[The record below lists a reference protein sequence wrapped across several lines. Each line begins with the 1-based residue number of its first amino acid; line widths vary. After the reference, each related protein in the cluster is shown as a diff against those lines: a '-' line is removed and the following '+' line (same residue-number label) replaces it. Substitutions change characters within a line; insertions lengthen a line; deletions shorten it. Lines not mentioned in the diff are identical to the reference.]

1 MPDFL
6 RIFALSDNS
15 QVRKIYN
22 ERGAQEINHLKSN
35 IYNLYVIKIA
45 KWFNLVMPTIV
56 LFYQNLG
63 MGMQEILLLK
73 AIYSV
78 AIVTFEMP
86 SGYCADKWGRKKTL
100 VAGSILGALGFVIYS
115 TNTAFAGFVVAELI
129 LGLGHSLISGADV
142 AMLYDT
148 LKSEN
153 KASAYLKHEGRIT
166 AGGNFAE
173 AMAGIVGGLLA
184 MISLR
189 TPFFAQVVVAAS
201 AIPAA
206 LMLKEPS
213 QNTLRDQKRTFRS
226 LLTSTTQAITR
237 HPTLPW
243 VLLLSALT
251 GTATLTY
258 AWLVQ
263 PYFKAAGLPLAMY
276 GVMWTLLNLS
286 VGAFGLYAYKLEGR
300 VGQGTSMVGV
310 LVLTA
315 GGYFLTGSYISL
327 HAMVVLFLFHAFRGV
342 VHPILKEYINRD
354 CQSDVRAT
362 ILSLRNF
369 LIRINFAVVGPV
381 LGWVV
386 DHHTLKSAYWLAG
399 GAYLAAGTL
408 CVSLFHFRKHVPYPA
423 AEEP

>member
-1 MPDFL
+1 M
-6 RIFALSDNS
+6 
-15 QVRKIYN
+15 
-22 ERGAQEINHLKSN
+22 KSN
-35 IYNLYVIKIA
+35 IYNLYAIKIA

-63 MGMQEILLLK
+63 MGMQDILVLK

-78 AIVTFEMP
+78 AIVTFEIP
-86 SGYCADKWGRKKTL
+86 SGYCADAWGRKKTL
-100 VAGSILGALGFVIYS
+100 VAGSILGTLGFVIYS
-115 TNTAFAGFVVAELI
+115 TNAAFAGFVVAELI

-153 KASAYLKHEGRIT
+153 KASTYLKHEGRIT
-166 AGGNFAE
+166 ASGNFAE
-173 AMAGIVGGLLA
+173 ALAGIVGGLLA
-184 MISLR
+184 TISLR

-206 LMLKEPS
+206 LLLKEPAL
-213 QNTLRDQKRTFRS
+213 NTLRGQKRSFRS
-226 LLTSTTQAITR
+226 LLTSTTRAVTR

-243 VLLLSALT
+243 ILLLSALT

-300 VGQGTSMVGV
+300 LGQGTSMAGIV
-310 LVLTA
+310 VLTA
-315 GGYFLTGSYISL
+315 GGYFLTGHYISL
-327 HAMVVLFLFHAFRGV
+327 QAVAVLFLFHAVRGL

-354 CQSDVRAT
+354 CESDVRAT
-362 ILSLRNF
+362 ILSVRNF

-386 DHHTLKSAYWLAG
+386 DHHSLKSAYWLAG
-399 GAYLAAGTL
+399 GAYLAAGFL
-408 CVSLFHFRKHVPYPA
+408 CLFLFHLRKHAPHQAVEKP
-423 AEEP
+423 